1 MHTRRAAESL
11 QVAER
16 ILAQNPPDLGAVA
29 GSVSDRWNTRGA
41 FDIFETPLVDVRML
55 VPDLDI
61 GPGRPIGTW
70 GAPGGGKNVTVQ
82 SIGISVAT
90 GRPVFGAYDCAKG
103 RVLHITYDY
112 GAQATSL
119 RYRQLANG
127 MGVTAAELAG
137 QIELAPFPSVNLTS
151 PDALDAF
158 TRKFDGFDFVILDN
172 LRSATGGAD
181 ENSSVFGTFIQILG
195 TAGEKTGVTVDYLHH
210 TKKNDSGT
218 VDLNSGRGSSAILG
232 ASGTVWG
239 IEGSGSEDR
248 KLVHLRAHDMSEQS
262 FEPLWLRMTPGDEGT
277 LDTGTRR
284 RSLRLEVFEEDP
296 AAVTKRKKH
305 QEEQRARVLKAI
317 AENPGI
323 GATEL
328 RTKSG
333 LTDKVT
339 DGTVAALLASGE
351 VEDRGTGAAR
361 APRAYHLSVGKAVA
375 A

>member
-1 MHTRRAAESL
+1 MT
-11 QVAER
+11 ER
-16 ILAQNPPDLGAVA
+16 ILAQKPPNGGSEAG
-29 GSVSDRWNTRGA
+29 GSVPDRWNTRDA
-41 FDIFETPLVDVRML
+41 FSIFETPFVDVPML

-82 SIGISVAT
+82 SIGISIAT
-90 GRPVFGAYDCAKG
+90 GKPVFGSYACTQG

-127 MGVTAAELAG
+127 MGVTAAELKG

-158 TRKFDGFDFVILDN
+158 TRRFEGFDFVILDN

-181 ENSSVFGTFIQILG
+181 ENSSIFGTFIQILG

-210 TKKNDSGT
+210 TKKNDNGT

-262 FEPLWLRMTPGDEGT
+262 FEPLWLRMTPGDEGL
-277 LDTGTRR
+277 LDTGSRR

-296 AAVTKRKKH
+296 AAVATKKKNTAD
-305 QEEQRARVLKAI
+305 QRSRVLKAI
-317 AENPGI
+317 GENPGI

-333 LTDKVT
+333 LTEKVT
-339 DGTVAALLASGE
+339 DATVAALVAEGA
-351 VEDRGTGAAR
+351 VEDRGAGGPR
-361 APRAYHLSVGKAVA
+361 APRAYHPSVGKAVA